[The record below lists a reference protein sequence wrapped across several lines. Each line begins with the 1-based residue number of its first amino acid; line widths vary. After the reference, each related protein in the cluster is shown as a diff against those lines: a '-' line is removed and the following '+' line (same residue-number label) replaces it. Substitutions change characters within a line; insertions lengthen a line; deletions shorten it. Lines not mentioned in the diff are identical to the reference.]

1 LNEPS
6 KIDPGHVL
14 LRHDGAFLVLDPEHG
29 GAIRECW
36 CQGFALLRPSAPGA
50 GADPLELAC
59 FPMVPYANRIAGG
72 RFAAGGRLVQLKP
85 NSSGDPHPLHGQGWR
100 AHWHVTDASAADA
113 TLQLEAGGDEWPWR
127 YRAEQHFRLTRS
139 GLSVR
144 LSVENLSD
152 TPMPAVLGLHPY
164 FVGVAEARLKA
175 QLPRVWT
182 VDAASLPL
190 EELATPPAWSFAAG
204 RALAAPPLDNC
215 FSGWDG
221 VAVLRWPDRSA
232 TLRATNCRFLQLY
245 VPGGRD
251 FFCLEPQTAATGA
264 LNRTMGE
271 AALVRPGER
280 FAMRMTLDLGAP

>member
-1 LNEPS
+1 M
-6 KIDPGHVL
+6 L
-14 LRHDGAFLVLDPEHG
+14 LRHDGAFLVLDPKHG

-36 CQGFALLRPSAPGA
+36 CLGYPLLRASPAGA

-72 RFAAGGRLVQLKP
+72 RFAAGERRVQLER
-85 NSSGDPHPLHGQGWR
+85 NSDTGPHPLHGQGWR
-100 AHWHVTDASAADA
+100 ACWRVTDASASDA

-127 YRAEQHFRLTRS
+127 YRAEQHFRLSRS
-139 GLSVR
+139 GLSLR
-144 LSVENLSD
+144 LSIENLAG

-164 FVGVAEARLKA
+164 FVGAENARVQA
-175 QLPRVWT
+175 HLPRVWT
-182 VDAASLPL
+182 ADESSLPL
-190 EELATPPAWSFAAG
+190 EEVPTPPAWSFDAG
-204 RALAAPPLDNC
+204 RAISALPLDNC

-221 VAVLRWPDRSA
+221 VAVLRWPDRTA

-264 LNRTMGE
+264 LNRDVAE

-280 FAMRMTLDLGAP
+280 FAMRMTLDLGVP